1 MKTSKKS
8 VEALKKGRW
17 KNVSK
22 SKQLDVEK
30 PDIINILEISGERQQ
45 KHFIDYK

>member
-8 VEALKKGRW
+8 VEALKKGRRE
-17 KNVSK
+17 NVSK
-22 SKQLDVEK
+22 SKQSHVEK
-30 PDIINILEISGERQQ
+30 HDIINTLETSEKRQR